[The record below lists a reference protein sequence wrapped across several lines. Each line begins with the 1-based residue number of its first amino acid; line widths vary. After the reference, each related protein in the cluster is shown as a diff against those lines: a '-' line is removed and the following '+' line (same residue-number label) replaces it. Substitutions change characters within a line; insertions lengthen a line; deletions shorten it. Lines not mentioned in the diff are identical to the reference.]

1 MVHFSRNPQNPV
13 AFKKQQGQALV
24 SGLVLLMITFAGLI
38 VLFSRAQLTAEKQRL
53 TSASDAAAYS
63 AALWRA
69 RVMNFD
75 AYSNRAIIAQEVAVA
90 QATTLVSWSK
100 YFESFAG
107 NLNQIAAI
115 YPPLMAVSGPIANA
129 ATLSRQ
135 VTETAAQLEIPAR
148 AANDVGYKF
157 LLEQSQRLMGLTAN
171 GFALNLITAEVARAN
186 HPEYFAYTLPG
197 FGTSFSFVKRYETDE
212 ERKRLRDLVQRSLD
226 PFTGQSRAESL
237 RLLTVP
243 SFCALNLNFSWAQRF
258 QHLRKRGGTSLSE
271 DMERWE
277 AVDTVSLHNFSPR
290 GGFLGLFRSC
300 RESETLPLGYGAA
313 EAADQEMQGAV
324 VTNDFD
330 INKNSSAKAIA
341 SVQIKGFDQYG
352 GLSRVHD
359 LDYDHPDVKDKKYP
373 VSDITVVSRIGAA
386 DLRTA
391 NTLNL
396 GVGRFRNSETLNRD
410 RLKVLSAAQV
420 YFRKPTQSPMG
431 MEEEPEYASLFSPY
445 WQARLI
451 APTQAQRAVAAVA
464 P

>member
-1 MVHFSRNPQNPV
+1 MNPLHCKPLSPV
-13 AFKKQQGQALV
+13 ALDKQQGQALIA
-24 SGLVLLMITFAGLI
+24 GLIVLMVAFAGLI
-38 VLFSRAQLTAEKQRL
+38 VLFSRAQLTTEKQRL

-90 QATTLVSWSK
+90 QAATLVSWSK
-100 YFESFAG
+100 YFETFAG

-115 YPPLMAVSGPIANA
+115 YPPLMAVSGPVANA

-148 AANDVGYKF
+148 AASDVGYKF

-171 GFALNLITAEVARAN
+171 GFALNLVTAEVVRAN
-186 HPEYFAYTLPG
+186 NPEYFAYTLPG
-197 FGTSFSFVKRYETDE
+197 FGTSFDFVKRYETDE

-226 PFTGQSRAESL
+226 PFTGNSREESL

-243 SFCALNLNFSWAQRF
+243 SLCALNLNFSWAQRF
-258 QHLRKRGGTSLSE
+258 QHLRKRGGTSLSD

-300 RESETLPLGYGAA
+300 RESEILPLGYGAA
-313 EAADQEMQGAV
+313 EAADQELQGV
-324 VTNDFD
+324 VATNDFD

-341 SVQIKGFDQYG
+341 SVQIKALDHYG

-359 LDYDHPDVKDKKYP
+359 LDYEHADVKDKKYP
-373 VSDITVVSRIGAA
+373 VSEIAVVSRIGMGE
-386 DLRTA
+386 LRTA

-396 GVGRFRNSETLNRD
+396 GVGRFRTTETLNRD

-420 YFRKPTQSPMG
+420 YFRKPTQSASG
-431 MEEEPEYASLFSPY
+431 EAESPEYASLFSPY

-451 APTQAQRAVAAVA
+451 APTQAQRALAVVA